1 MKTYSVKIER
11 TVYSDKNYE
20 IIADSELE
28 AGEIAEKLAE
38 DEWQETD
45 PWVAPDWEYGHSTH
59 EFIYSEDDDRYA

>member
-11 TVYSDKNYE
+11 TVYFDKNYE
-20 IIADSELE
+20 IRADSELE

-45 PWVAPDWEYGHSTH
+45 PWVAPDWEYGSHIH
-59 EFIYSEDDDRYA
+59 ESVYEEEYDDD